1 MARLR
6 LIATVAFL
14 AMVGS
19 GCVTR
24 RLIIQSNPPGA
35 LVYIGDQEIGT
46 TPVAVNYIYYGT
58 RKLRLVKDGYETLTV
73 LEPIPAPWWD
83 HFPLDFVSE
92 NMVPGELRDV
102 RTLSYQMVP
111 QINVPPQELLGRA
124 EELRRSGKGTPAPA
138 TMPAVS
144 ELQPSAAPF
153 PSQPVSGQVLM
164 PGAGNPLPPPASSQQ
179 SNPTGPL
186 PTNSLPPSVEY
197 LPPAGF

>member
-1 MARLR
+1 MA
-6 LIATVAFL
+6 IALL
-14 AMVGS
+14 ALTSS

-58 RKLRLVKDGYETLTV
+58 RKIRLVKDGYETLTA

-102 RTLSYQMVP
+102 RVLSYQMVP
-111 QINVPPQELLGRA
+111 QMNVPPQELLGRA
-124 EELRRSGKGTPAPA
+124 EELRRAGKGTPAPSVI
-138 TMPAVS
+138 PAVS
-144 ELQPSAAPF
+144 ELQPAAAPF
-153 PSQPVSGQVLM
+153 STPPANGQVLM
-164 PGAGNPLPPPASSQQ
+164 PGAES
-179 SNPTGPL
+179 PL
-186 PTNSLPPSVEY
+186 PTGAAQPVSPTGLPPTNVYLPSVEY
-197 LPPAGF
+197 LPPAAAER

>member
-1 MARLR
+1 MR
-6 LIATVAFL
+6 LIAVVAFMAL
-14 AMVGS
+14 VGS

-58 RKLRLVKDGYETLTV
+58 RKIRLVKDGYETLTV

-92 NMVPGELRDV
+92 NVVPGELRDV

-111 QINVPPQELLGRA
+111 QVNVPPQELLGRA
-124 EELRRSGKGTPAPA
+124 EELRRSGKGTPVPA
-138 TMPAVS
+138 AMPAVS
-144 ELQPSAAPF
+144 ELQPNAAPF
-153 PSQPVSGQVLM
+153 QSQPVTGQVLM

-179 SNPTGPL
+179 ANPTGAL
-186 PTNSLPPSVEY
+186 PANSLPPSVEY
-197 LPPAGF
+197 LPPASF